1 MRSEPTR
8 VANRDFYLVLN
19 VPPIAATE
27 EIRKAYRNLS
37 KKYHP
42 DVYTG
47 DKSVAEDKMKEL
59 VESFNNLSDNTK
71 RKTYDKQPQFQVRKF
86 SKTRPQ
92 PDKKVFT
99 QRQEKPKQGII
110 HRLFIAPFLP
120 KPKPGVVGPDPKQA
134 DVHFTLGLSMSD
146 NESFLEQAKKE
157 FEAAVK
163 FDPKH
168 KEAAY
173 NYALTCYR
181 LGQWD
186 EARVAFQ
193 NYLKI
198 SPEDQFA
205 KKMVQ
210 LLHEAE

>member
-1 MRSEPTR
+1 M
-8 VANRDFYLVLN
+8 ANRDYYLVLN
-19 VPPIAATE
+19 VPPIAPAE

-47 DKSVAEDKMKEL
+47 DKAVAEDKMKEL
-59 VESFNNLSDNTK
+59 VEAFNNLSDNNK
-71 RKTYDKQPQFQVRKF
+71 RKAYDKQPQFQVRKF
-86 SKTRPQ
+86 SKTRKP
-92 PDKKVFT
+92 PDKKAFISKH
-99 QRQEKPKQGII
+99 EKPKESF
-110 HRLFIAPFLP
+110 LKKLLAPFMK
-120 KPKPGVVGPDPKQA
+120 KPEQGAVGPDPKQA

-146 NESFLEQAKKE
+146 NESFLDQAKKE
-157 FEAAVK
+157 FGLSVK

-173 NYALTCYR
+173 NYALMCYK

-198 SPEDQFA
+198 SGEDQFA

-210 LLHEAE
+210 LLHDPGE

>member
-1 MRSEPTR
+1 M
-8 VANRDFYLVLN
+8 ANRDFYLVLN
-19 VPPIAATE
+19 VPPIAPAE
-27 EIRKAYRNLS
+27 EIRKAYRSLS

-47 DKSVAEDKMKEL
+47 DKTVAEDKMKEL
-59 VESFNNLSDNTK
+59 VESFNNLSDNNK
-71 RKTYDKQPQFQVRKF
+71 RKIYDKQPQFQIRKF
-86 SKTRPQ
+86 SNSRKP
-92 PDKKVFT
+92 PDKKAFT
-99 QRQEKPKQGII
+99 QKAAKPKESPIKKFLS
-110 HRLFIAPFLP
+110 LFTR
-120 KPKPGVVGPDPKQA
+120 KKETGVVGPDPKQA

-157 FEAAVK
+157 FALSIK

-173 NYALTCYR
+173 NYAVMCYK

-198 SPEDQFA
+198 GPEDQSA

-210 LLHEAE
+210 LLHDPGEV

>member
-1 MRSEPTR
+1 M
-8 VANRDFYLVLN
+8 ANRDYYLVLD
-19 VPPIAATE
+19 VPPIAPAE

-47 DKSVAEDKMKEL
+47 DKTVAEDRMKEL
-59 VESFNNLSDNTK
+59 VESFNNLSDNNK
-71 RKTYDKQPQFQVRKF
+71 RKAYDKQPQFQVRKF
-86 SKTRPQ
+86 SKTRKQ
-92 PDKKVFT
+92 PDKKAFISKH
-99 QRQEKPKQGII
+99 EKPKES
-110 HRLFIAPFLP
+110 LLKKLLAPFMK
-120 KPKPGVVGPDPKQA
+120 KPEAGAVAHDPKQA
-134 DVHFTLGLSMSD
+134 DVHFTIGLSMSD
-146 NESFLEQAKKE
+146 NEAFLEQAKKE
-157 FEAAVK
+157 FALSVK

-173 NYALTCYR
+173 NLGLMCYK

-193 NYLKI
+193 SYLRI

-210 LLHEAE
+210 LLHDTDSV

>member
-1 MRSEPTR
+1 MAT
-8 VANRDFYLVLN
+8 RDFYLVLN
-19 VPPIAATE
+19 VPPIAPAE

-42 DVYTG
+42 DVYQG
-47 DKSVAEDKMKEL
+47 DKNVAEDKMKEL
-59 VESFNNLSDNTK
+59 VEAFNNLSDNNK
-71 RKTYDKQPQFQVRKF
+71 RKAYDKQPQFQVRKF
-86 SKTRPQ
+86 SKTRKP
-92 PDKKVFT
+92 PDKKAFT
-99 QRQEKPKQGII
+99 EKHKKPKESF
-110 HRLFIAPFLP
+110 LKKLLAPFMK
-120 KPKPGVVGPDPKQA
+120 KPEAGAVGPDPRQA

-146 NESFLEQAKKE
+146 NESFLDQAKKE
-157 FEAAVK
+157 FSLSVK

-173 NYALTCYR
+173 NFALMCYK

-193 NYLKI
+193 SFMKLG
-198 SPEDQFA
+198 PEDAAA

-210 LLHEAE
+210 LLHNVDN

>member
-1 MRSEPTR
+1 MATR
-8 VANRDFYLVLN
+8 DYYLVLD
-19 VPPIAATE
+19 VPPIAPAE

-42 DVYTG
+42 DVYQG
-47 DKSVAEDKMKEL
+47 DKNVAEDKMKEL
-59 VESFNNLSDNTK
+59 VEAFNNLSDNNK
-71 RKTYDKQPQFQVRKF
+71 RKAYDKQPQFQVRKF
-86 SKTRPQ
+86 SKTRKP
-92 PDKKVFT
+92 PDKKAFT
-99 QRQEKPKQGII
+99 EKHKKPQESFLKK
-110 HRLFIAPFLP
+110 LLAPFMK
-120 KPKPGVVGPDPKQA
+120 KPEAGAVGPDPRQA

-146 NESFLEQAKKE
+146 NESFLDQAKKE
-157 FEAAVK
+157 FSLSVK

-173 NYALTCYR
+173 NFALMCYK

-193 NYLKI
+193 SFLKI
-198 SPEDQFA
+198 GADDAAA

-210 LLHEAE
+210 LLHNSGD